1 VSKILVSISHPLKY
15 HISTLTSWGILGLFF
30 SMLQGRKHRNM
41 VATIP
46 PIEIC
51 FQKYCQ
57 KKKAEKRVS
66 FNLISDMLPKIA
78 KSHTFAIL
86 RLTVYLGCRLFSI
99 FRTLASSLSLSHHL

>member
-1 VSKILVSISHPLKY
+1 
-15 HISTLTSWGILGLFF
+15 
-30 SMLQGRKHRNM
+30 M
-41 VATIP
+41 VATFL

-51 FQKYCQ
+51 FKKYC
-57 KKKAEKRVS
+57 KKKKPAEKRVS